1 MARTVADMIS
11 NFELK
16 MSCVKF
22 EITEAQGVSLSK
34 ITNPN
39 LKTPQSIASP
49 TSTTTQ
55 TAKPTQDMVM
65 ASPGMVLGV
74 VMTNGEEAR

>member
-11 NFELK
+11 NFELE

-22 EITEAQGVSLSK
+22 EITEA
-34 ITNPN
+34 
-39 LKTPQSIASP
+39 
-49 TSTTTQ
+49 
-55 TAKPTQDMVM
+55 QDMVM